1 MLRACDW
8 WSVAGSP
15 ASDDQP
21 MGGDPSA
28 SAATVLTQFSER
40 QRGQALD
47 RFGVLRAHV
56 EDKVPLAEIA
66 RQHKLPLRTLE
77 RWMRGYREHGL
88 AGLVRKPRSN
98 RGQHQLPQELQHLI
112 EGLALRRPRLSAA
125 AVCRQAVE
133 VANVQNWPAPSYSTV
148 LTIVRGLA
156 PDLVTLAHQGTK
168 VYADRFELL
177 YRREASRPNEMWQA
191 DHTPLDLW
199 VLDERSRPAR
209 PWLTIVLDDYSRAV
223 AGFTLSLHAPS
234 SIQTALALR
243 QAIWH
248 KGDPHWTVCGIPD
261 TFYTDHGSDFTSH
274 HLEQV
279 AADLHMAVVFSIAG
293 KPRGRGKIERIFE
306 TVNQLFLCRQP
317 GYTPAGSAPAKPVLT
332 LPELDARL
340 RTFLVETYHQQ
351 PHSETGVPP
360 HRRWETNDFLPRL
373 PDSLE
378 QLDLLLLT
386 VAKPRRVHQDGI
398 HFQGFRYLDTTLAA
412 YVGEDVIIRYDP
424 RDIAELRVYFGDS
437 FLCRAI
443 NPELAGETIGL
454 KDIIRARN
462 QRRRQLRTT
471 LAEREATVEALLR
484 LRRGEELRPEPE
496 PLFPEPEA
504 ASSTPP
510 ARPRLKSYFNE

>member
-1 MLRACDW
+1 MAVSL
-8 WSVAGSP
+8 
-15 ASDDQP
+15 ASGDQP
-21 MGGDPSA
+21 LDGDRRA
-28 SAATVLTQFSER
+28 SATTVLTQFSER
-40 QRGQALD
+40 QRRQALD
-47 RFGVLRAHV
+47 RFGVLRAQV
-56 EDKVPLAEIA
+56 EDNVPLAEIA
-66 RQHKLPLRTLE
+66 RQRKLPLRTLE
-77 RWMRGYREHGL
+77 RWLRGYREHGL

-98 RGQHQLPQELQHLI
+98 RGQHRLPPELQHLI

-133 VANVQNWPAPSYSTV
+133 VAKVRDWPAPSYSTV
-148 LTIVRGLA
+148 FTIVRGLT

-168 VYADRFELL
+168 VYADRYELL

-199 VLDERSRPAR
+199 VLDEHTRPAR

-223 AGFTLSLHAPS
+223 AGFALSLHAPS

-243 QAIWH
+243 QAIWR
-248 KGDPHWTVCGIPD
+248 KGDPHWSVCGIPE

-306 TVNQLFLCRQP
+306 TVNQLFLCHQP

-340 RTFLVETYHQQ
+340 RTFLVESYHQQ

-360 HRRWETNDFLPRL
+360 HTRWEANDFLPRL

-386 VAKPRRVHQDGI
+386 VAKPRRVHQNGI

-412 YVGEDVIIRYDP
+412 YVGEEVIIRYDP
-424 RDIAELRVYFGDS
+424 RDMAELRVYLGDT

-462 QRRRQLRTT
+462 RRRRELRTT
-471 LAEREATVEALLR
+471 VAEREATVEALLR
-484 LRRGEELRPEPE
+484 LRRGEDPHPE
-496 PLFPEPEA
+496 PLFSEPEP
-504 ASSTPP
+504 ASSTPQHDH
-510 ARPRLKSYFNE
+510 A

>member
-47 RFGVLRAHV
+47 RCGMLRAHV

-148 LTIVRGLA
+148 FTIVRGLA

-243 QAIWH
+243 QARRP
-248 KGDPHWTVCGIPD
+248 GT
-261 TFYTDHGSDFTSH
+261 
-274 HLEQV
+274 
-279 AADLHMAVVFSIAG
+279 AAG
-293 KPRGRGKIERIFE
+293 
-306 TVNQLFLCRQP
+306 N
-317 GYTPAGSAPAKPVLT
+317 
-332 LPELDARL
+332 
-340 RTFLVETYHQQ
+340 
-351 PHSETGVPP
+351 
-360 HRRWETNDFLPRL
+360 
-373 PDSLE
+373 
-378 QLDLLLLT
+378 
-386 VAKPRRVHQDGI
+386 
-398 HFQGFRYLDTTLAA
+398 LA
-412 YVGEDVIIRYDP
+412 
-424 RDIAELRVYFGDS
+424 
-437 FLCRAI
+437 
-443 NPELAGETIGL
+443 
-454 KDIIRARN
+454 
-462 QRRRQLRTT
+462 QRRP
-471 LAEREATVEALLR
+471 ALD
-484 LRRGEELRPEPE
+484 GMWH
-496 PLFPEPEA
+496 
-504 ASSTPP
+504 S
-510 ARPRLKSYFNE
+510 

>member
-1 MLRACDW
+1 MPPCTASSTLCQRPWCRLRMMGRRCTPIASSCCI
-8 WSVAGSP
+8 VVRRAGP
-15 ASDDQP
+15 TRC
-21 MGGDPSA
+21 G
-28 SAATVLTQFSER
+28 
-40 QRGQALD
+40 
-47 RFGVLRAHV
+47 
-56 EDKVPLAEIA
+56 
-66 RQHKLPLRTLE
+66 
-77 RWMRGYREHGL
+77 
-88 AGLVRKPRSN
+88 KP
-98 RGQHQLPQELQHLI
+98 
-112 EGLALRRPRLSAA
+112 
-125 AVCRQAVE
+125 
-133 VANVQNWPAPSYSTV
+133 
-148 LTIVRGLA
+148 
-156 PDLVTLAHQGTK
+156 
-168 VYADRFELL
+168 
-177 YRREASRPNEMWQA
+177 

-293 KPRGRGKIERIFE
+293 KPRGRGKIERFFE

-332 LPELDARL
+332 LPELDAHL

-398 HFQGFRYLDTTLAA
+398 LLQGFRYLDTTLAA

-424 RDIAELRVYFGDS
+424 RDMAEVRVYLGDT
-437 FLCRAI
+437 FVCRAI

-462 QRRRQLRTT
+462 RRRRELRTT
-471 LAEREATVEALLR
+471 LAEREATIEALLS
-484 LRRGEELRPEPE
+484 LRRGEEPQPEPFFAEPE
-496 PLFPEPEA
+496 PA
-504 ASSTPP
+504 GSTRP
-510 ARPRLKSYFNE
+510 ARSRLKSYFNE